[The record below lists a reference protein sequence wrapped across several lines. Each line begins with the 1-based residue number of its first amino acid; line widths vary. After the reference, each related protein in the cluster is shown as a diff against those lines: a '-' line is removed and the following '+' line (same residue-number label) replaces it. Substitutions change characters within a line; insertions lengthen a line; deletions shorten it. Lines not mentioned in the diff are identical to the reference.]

1 MRDLLFEHQ
10 RRLGPE
16 LVIELTT
23 ILELDLLRFEQDV
36 SETRIIDQIE
46 QDVASGLRSGVEGTT
61 TFYIDGFCT
70 TPSRSFYEDVRA
82 EELPV
87 LGGKRVRF
95 IACRRLRPA
104 WKAAESA

>member
-46 QDVASGLRSGVEGTT
+46 QDVASGLRSGVEGTPT
-61 TFYIDGFCT
+61 LYIDG
-70 TPSRSFYEDVRA
+70 
-82 EELPV
+82 V
-87 LGGKRVRF
+87 LYD
-95 IACRRLRPA
+95 
-104 WKAAESA
+104 AESELL